1 MTVTVPWAR
10 PGSGFTLLFEAF
22 ALALIEREIPVNRVA
37 EILRVNPQ
45 RVWNLFNHWVG
56 KAVESDDPSPIT
68 KLGVDETS
76 TRKGHNYVTLA
87 VDLEETR
94 VVYATEGKPMT
105 PEYHIDYTDSQLPVS
120 DNYLYVD
127 PVYTEILPS

>member
-1 MTVTVPWAR
+1 M
-10 PGSGFTLLFEAF
+10 
-22 ALALIEREIPVNRVA
+22 ALIEREMPVNRVA

-56 KAVESDDPSPIT
+56 KAVESDDPSKIT

-87 VDLEETR
+87 VDLEESR
-94 VVYATEGKPMT
+94 VVCQRLREN
-105 PEYHIDYTDSQLPVS
+105 V
-120 DNYLYVD
+120 
-127 PVYTEILPS
+127 